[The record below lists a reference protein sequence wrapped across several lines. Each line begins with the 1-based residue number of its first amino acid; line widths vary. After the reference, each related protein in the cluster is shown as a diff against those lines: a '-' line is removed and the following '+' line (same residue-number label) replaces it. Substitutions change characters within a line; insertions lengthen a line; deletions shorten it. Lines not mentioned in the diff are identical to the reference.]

1 MTMKPAE
8 RVSLDP
14 RVARV
19 ANRLRDIQLMLSWLD
34 LAAMLGWLLSSLLVL
49 SLAPLSR
56 SP

>member
-1 MTMKPAE
+1 MKPAE

-49 SLAPLSR
+49 SLARLSR